1 MKTDQLP
8 HAVAQMQELH
18 LTGNIIPPN
27 WYRTMTYRT
36 KRGTY
41 PHVLA
46 INVLADICYWY
57 RPREVRDERTGQ
69 VKRYEK
75 RFKSARLQRSYK
87 QICDMFGCSEPQA
100 REVVAFLEARS
111 LVDKE
116 YLHSKGGR
124 NNWNM
129 YLQPNVH
136 VLKAYTFPQH
146 LADFDFIVKN
156 DREFV
161 LAYQDREL
169 ASSLNTQ
176 DCELANSDRDCELAT
191 TEIANS
197 QAPILTENTL
207 TENTNIFILT
217 DKEAARDR
225 AAPSLTVEKP
235 KKEKPEIHLAID
247 VFLEERELWLRKR
260 YPGQEVT
267 EDVLAI
273 EWTGKQIGMLKKL
286 GTMLKAK
293 TRKAK
298 FDYGDAQGY
307 AENVLRV
314 FLQKYAAMNEWFCDE
329 FLPSHIVS
337 HFDAIYRHAKAG
349 KQKSSGSTA
358 ADYREALERAVAN
371 L

>member
-1 MKTDQLP
+1 MKTNTLP
-8 HAVAQMQELH
+8 YAVAQMQELH
-18 LTGNIIPPN
+18 LTGNVIPPN
-27 WYRTMTYRT
+27 WYRTMIYRT

-75 RFKSARLQRSYK
+75 RFKNHRLQRSYQ

-116 YLHSKGGR
+116 YEHSKGGR
-124 NNWNM
+124 NNWRM
-129 YLQPNVH
+129 FLQPNVH
-136 VLKAYTFPQH
+136 VLKAYTFPIDVS
-146 LADFDFIVKN
+146 DFDFLVKN

-161 LAYQDREL
+161 VEA
-169 ASSLNTQ
+169 Q
-176 DCELANSDRDCELAT
+176 DCELATLENTQACELAT
-191 TEIANS
+191 SDQDCEFASSEIANS
-197 QAPILTENTL
+197 QSPIYTETTL
-207 TENTNIFILT
+207 TENNVFILT
-217 DKEAARDR
+217 DKEAARSR
-225 AAPSLTVEKP
+225 AALPSAVENP
-235 KKEKPEIHLAID
+235 KKPKPEIHLAID
-247 VFLEERELWLRKR
+247 VFLEEREHWLKKR

-273 EWTGKQIGMLKKL
+273 EWTGKQVGMLKKL

-293 TRKAK
+293 ARKAQY
-298 FDYGDAQGY
+298 DYGGADGY

-337 HFDAIYRHAKAG
+337 NFDSIYRHAKAG